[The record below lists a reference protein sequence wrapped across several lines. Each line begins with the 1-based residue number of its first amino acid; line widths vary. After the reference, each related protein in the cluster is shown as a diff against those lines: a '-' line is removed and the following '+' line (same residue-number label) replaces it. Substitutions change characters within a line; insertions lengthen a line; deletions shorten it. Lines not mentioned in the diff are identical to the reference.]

1 LATAHVRP
9 FASETENALDATAAL
24 FLAVLGATSGV
35 DATALG
41 WTGSVVVS
49 SITAIP
55 VVLIAAFLLRQTWRK
70 FEEKEEV
77 GRERSDECSKYT
89 MSKST
94 RDVDGDL

>member
-1 LATAHVRP
+1 VINAVGLLATAHVRP

-24 FLAVLGATSGV
+24 FLAVLGATSGI

-55 VVLIAAFLLRQTWRK
+55 VVLIARR
-70 FEEKEEV
+70 
-77 GRERSDECSKYT
+77 
-89 MSKST
+89 
-94 RDVDGDL
+94 